1 MLYLHLHAIIHNP
14 EKLYLWRDYYDQ
26 DMNID
31 SLKVYAP
38 DEVPADWVYEDA
50 DSNKRFN
57 AYNLIV
63 WGRGSFCAEQREEY
77 RFFSLET
84 QKSIGDVISFIDANL
99 NFLQTPEL
107 FADWGACRH
116 KLDYCVHVNIY
127 SVSTQLVE
135 AFVNHVLAWVKNNG
149 KYNILEKLPE
159 ELQQDLSDTGL
170 RTFTLTTDEILQL
183 ERTILYKYKNVSWKI
198 YFPEYE
204 GGGDWAQ
211 IVLPAASI
219 LIPILADWLGITN
232 PNLAKQRC
240 HDRKMKKCREIILKR
255 YKSILQGELCMP
267 QLQEVRYSS
276 DGREVYRILEMD
288 ENGNT
293 IQKYVARI
301 AKKKLRGFK
310 YSIRIEE

>member
-1 MLYLHLHAIIHNP
+1 M
-14 EKLYLWRDYYDQ
+14 
-26 DMNID
+26 
-31 SLKVYAP
+31 
-38 DEVPADWVYEDA
+38 
-50 DSNKRFN
+50 
-57 AYNLIV
+57 
-63 WGRGSFCAEQREEY
+63 G
-77 RFFSLET
+77 
-84 QKSIGDVISFIDANL
+84 
-99 NFLQTPEL
+99 
-107 FADWGACRH
+107 
-116 KLDYCVHVNIY
+116 
-127 SVSTQLVE
+127 
-135 AFVNHVLAWVKNNG
+135 KNNG

-240 HDRKMKKCREIILKR
+240 HDRKMKKCQEIILKR

-301 AKKKLRGFK
+301 AKRNCVDSNIQFGLKNSVCMELEQKCCFEYFWTVNKLDVATYTSFLN
-310 YSIRIEE
+310 